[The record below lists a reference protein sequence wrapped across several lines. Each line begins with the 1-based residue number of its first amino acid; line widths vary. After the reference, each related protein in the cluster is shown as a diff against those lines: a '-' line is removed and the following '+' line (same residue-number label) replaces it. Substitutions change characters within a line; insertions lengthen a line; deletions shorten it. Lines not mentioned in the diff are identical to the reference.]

1 MLRRTE
7 LSIGYSGLLYGEAN
21 RCRLPFA
28 SNYRKNV
35 FGGNGI
41 MYQGYWQCS
50 PDNSNKQG
58 CFAIALTALALK
70 LNSNN

>member
-21 RCRLPFA
+21 RCRHILLPITE
-28 SNYRKNV
+28 NV

-41 MYQGYWQCS
+41 QCIKATGS
-50 PDNSNKQG
+50 AALDNSNEQG
-58 CFAIALTALALK
+58 CFAIA
-70 LNSNN
+70 